1 MIPILVAILGLS
13 IFHFAFLSEF
23 GKHQEETQYSQT
35 ENFANNYLYFFINKI
50 SQCQTSIK
58 NNYFIALD
66 SEEGKSD
73 CYYEARNNYERNQ
86 IGYYIN
92 YIIIEKE
99 TGNMYTN
106 IKSSNY
112 QETMQNMKNQKT
124 YWNLIEGKI
133 ETNLTYL
140 NEENIRYNY
149 SFNYTKD
156 AKEEEKTLKDYDIY
170 SSFDEEKI
178 TGISS
183 FIISNNA
190 YNFMLQNRKIPI
202 YMSIFSL
209 LALLI
214 IAIYLFWAIGYK
226 KGKEGIA
233 LNTVDKIPYEI
244 IGIISLWVLTL
255 GLACGINL
263 SSTSGFFILIIYGI
277 SYIVCYIA
285 CAILGITTIKRIKAK
300 NFWKSFFSYKILKW
314 LYRKI
319 KKFTSEMKQ
328 KMPSSKKIF
337 WYYWGYVAI
346 SIFLAAF
353 IGSAIAIIAL
363 LLFWL
368 WVFYKIRKQA
378 RYQEEIKQA
387 LEKIYQ
393 GENDIYINPQE
404 LEGTLKEMAIYIKAA
419 KQRDEA
425 LDHVLLYG
433 PPGLGKTT
441 LAFVIANELG
451 VNLKST
457 SGPAIEKAG
466 DLVALLSD
474 LDPGDVLF
482 IDEIHSL
489 AKPV

>member
-1 MIPILVAILGLS
+1 MEKIRKSSVLKTICYIIIPILVAILSLS

-23 GKHQEETQYSQT
+23 GNHQEETKYSQT

-58 NNYFIALD
+58 NNYFIELD

-73 CYYEARNNYERNQ
+73 CYYEARNNYEKNQ

-112 QETMQNMKNQKT
+112 QEVMLNMKNQKI
-124 YWNLIEGKI
+124 YWNLVEGKI
-133 ETNLTYL
+133 GTNLTYL

-202 YMSIFSL
+202 YTSIFSL
-209 LALLI
+209 LALLL

-233 LNTVDKIPYEI
+233 LNIIDKIPYEI
-244 IGIISLWVLTL
+244 IGIISLWVLTI

-263 SSTSGFFILIIYGI
+263 SYNTSGFFMLIIYGI
-277 SYIVCYIA
+277 SYITSYIA
-285 CAILGITTIKRIKAK
+285 CAVLGVTTIKRIKAK
-300 NFWKSFFSYKILKW
+300 IFWKSFFSYKILKW
-314 LYRKI
+314 LYR
-319 KKFTSEMKQ
+319 
-328 KMPSSKKIF
+328 
-337 WYYWGYVAI
+337 
-346 SIFLAAF
+346 
-353 IGSAIAIIAL
+353 
-363 LLFWL
+363 
-368 WVFYKIRKQA
+368 
-378 RYQEEIKQA
+378 
-387 LEKIYQ
+387 
-393 GENDIYINPQE
+393 
-404 LEGTLKEMAIYIKAA
+404 
-419 KQRDEA
+419 
-425 LDHVLLYG
+425 
-433 PPGLGKTT
+433 
-441 LAFVIANELG
+441 
-451 VNLKST
+451 
-457 SGPAIEKAG
+457 
-466 DLVALLSD
+466 
-474 LDPGDVLF
+474 
-482 IDEIHSL
+482 
-489 AKPV
+489 